1 MITPIQ
7 SIPLTAGGGTVN
19 LTLDN
24 LLAEIT
30 GTATLTGSWTIQL
43 DSSQSSNVS
52 ISCKFNFIYR
62 ANIALSGNTI
72 TIFGRSLL
80 QSEASQDNIITC
92 FYDGS
97 AWNVFIQPITPNT
110 QNYQS
115 VAAASTVSVTKTSGL
130 TVLGLTGNSVNVATV
145 TLSNVQTGDL
155 LLLTSANTA
164 GNTITIVSGGNLN
177 LNNSQ
182 SYTLVGGNNGGI
194 WFCYLAGAWQEITR
208 QTTLLKTATTALST
222 SGNTITLTPLS
233 ARYQILTGTGT
244 LVANTSVSASD
255 TFSNGDVFYIN
266 YQATFGGTSTVTIF
280 GITLNSQQ
288 ILEGNTYVIAT
299 YDGSTW
305 QAVQTLNF
313 EGIDGNNI
321 IVDANI
327 VSLSASK
334 LTGTLPN
341 SLLVNVPVGKL
352 ALTTDNLVV
361 GSSGVGSA
369 LPALVNISTTEVLAS
384 TAPQYIG
391 QQAYVAGNSTVYVGT
406 ARTAGSWVS
415 TVGGGGAFYN
425 TFRVALT
432 SAQILSLN
440 STPIILAPA
449 PGTGKAIE
457 FVGGFARLIFN
468 TTAYATN
475 TVLQIVT
482 DTANEFQATNLD
494 TLASTV
500 TRACIFT
507 LDGYSATTNQT
518 QIVENKALTLI
529 ASTGNPTAGD
539 GTLVVYGTY
548 KIWTL

>member
-24 LLAEIT
+24 LLSEIT
-30 GTATLTGSWTIQL
+30 GTATLSGSWVIQL

-52 ISCKFNFIYR
+52 VSCTFNFIYR
-62 ANIALSGNTI
+62 ANVLLNGNAV
-72 TIFGRSLL
+72 TIFGKSLL

-92 FYDGS
+92 FYNGS
-97 AWNVFIQPITPNT
+97 TWDVFVQPITPNT

-115 VAAASTVSVTKTSGL
+115 VAATSTVNATKTSGL

-145 TLSNVQTGDL
+145 TLSGVQTGDL

-164 GNTITIVSGGNLN
+164 GNTLTIVSGGNLN

-208 QTTLLKTATTALST
+208 QTTLLKTATTTLST

-244 LVANTSVSASD
+244 LVGNTAISASGAFG
-255 TFSNGDVFYIN
+255 TGDVFYIN

-288 ILEGNTYVIAT
+288 ILEGNSYVIAT

-321 IVDANI
+321 IVDDNI

-334 LTGTLPN
+334 LTGTIPN
-341 SLLVNVPVGKL
+341 SSLVNVPVNKL

-361 GSSGVGSA
+361 GTSSIGSA
-369 LPALVNISTTEVLAS
+369 LPALVNIANTEVLTS
-384 TAPQYIG
+384 TAPQYVG
-391 QQAYVAGNSTVYVGT
+391 QIAYVAGNSNAYIGT

-415 TVGGGGAFYN
+415 TVGGSNSVYG

-432 SAQILSLN
+432 SAQIKNLYT
-440 STPIILAPA
+440 TPIVCVPA
-449 PGTGKAIE
+449 AGTGNVIE
-457 FVGGFARLIFN
+457 LIAAFGYL
-468 TTAYATN
+468 TFGTVAYDTN
-475 TVLQIVT
+475 VNLQLIV
-482 DTANEFQATNLD
+482 DTAGNPQGFNSSVLPLT
-494 TLASTV
+494 STGG
-500 TRACIFT
+500 TTFT
-507 LDGYSATTNQT
+507 IESGGYT
-518 QIVENKALTLI
+518 QYVANKALVLNCS
-529 ASTGNPTAGD
+529 AGNPATGN
-539 GTLVVYGTY
+539 GTLVVYGSY